1 MKIRLFVDSESAAKN
16 IYKYPNIN
24 GVRISV
30 NIKDKVIIN
39 SYKIIFI
46 VQTMQ
51 WRLRSE
57 SNRR

>member
-1 MKIRLFVDSESAAKN
+1 MKDTKIAVIPYSKNMKIRLFVDSESAAKN

-46 VQTMQ
+46 V
-51 WRLRSE
+51 
-57 SNRR
+57 

>member
-1 MKIRLFVDSESAAKN
+1 MKDTKITVIPYSKNMKIRLFVDSESAAKN

-46 VQTMQ
+46 V
-51 WRLRSE
+51 
-57 SNRR
+57 

>member
-46 VQTMQ
+46 V
-51 WRLRSE
+51 
-57 SNRR
+57 